1 VRLLLDTHVLLW
13 LMAGSRRLDSA
24 VRSRMQ
30 QAEAVYASSVSIWE
44 IAIKRQIGK
53 IQEDPEIVVNELETA
68 GIREL
73 QVSNLHA
80 VAVGRLPLLHRD
92 PFDRLL
98 IAQAISEPMQF
109 MTGDAKLREYT
120 ELAIV
125 I

>member
-1 VRLLLDTHVLLW
+1 
-13 LMAGSRRLDSA
+13 MAGSRRLDSA